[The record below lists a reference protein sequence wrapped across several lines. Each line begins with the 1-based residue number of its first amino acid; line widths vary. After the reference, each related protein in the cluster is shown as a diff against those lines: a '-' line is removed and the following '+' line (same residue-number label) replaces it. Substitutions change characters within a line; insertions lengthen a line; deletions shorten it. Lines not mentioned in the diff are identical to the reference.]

1 MLLGHNQLF
10 QSRSNSSIRQ
20 WPTSRRFSSD
30 IPSSLVP
37 DSTLQFF
44 GVCMVRA
51 NLLKMHREMISGS
64 GMYEILENNEFSKC
78 SYWHISK
85 CKPH

>member
-1 MLLGHNQLF
+1 
-10 QSRSNSSIRQ
+10 
-20 WPTSRRFSSD
+20 
-30 IPSSLVP
+30 
-37 DSTLQFF
+37 
-44 GVCMVRA
+44 MVRA